1 MTRIFTLR
9 IFTQFGGLD
18 AGGRTQSDLAKEFNV
33 ERTAVTRL
41 NRKKNETISIAESNK
56 DLNQKRQRK
65 TGALVVKISAGL
77 STGGVLGFHGVGPCS
92 EILGPIPK
100 RKGSFQ
106 IGVRKYFG
114 F

>member
-65 TGALVVKISAGL
+65 TGALLEKSLIWFKQSRAKNIPL
-77 STGGVLGFHGVGPCS
+77 S
-92 EILGPIPK
+92 GPI
-100 RKGSFQ
+100 FT
-106 IGVRKYFG
+106 
-114 F
+114 